1 MTPENKHWRWHSV
14 YRRVAQQCTNVVI
27 SQAGGLLPND
37 NAGTESLIPA
47 ATTAQKPIN
56 STRPIRLWVV
66 STASQSRG
74 LRRTRPRYSS
84 SHWPT
89 PHAHN
94 QNSRQQQ
101 HLTKLGPPPCQ
112 LTHRNANH
120 QVLHTTPL
128 ALEDRHSI
136 TDKTTAPMLASP
148 LARLI
153 DCLTLTDAV
162 SRRGIRTG

>member
-1 MTPENKHWRWHSV
+1 MRNGCYLESHHASRTSAMALALTV
-14 YRRVAQQCTNVVI
+14 YQRVAQRCTKRVI

-47 ATTAQKPIN
+47 ATTAQKTIN

-84 SHWPT
+84 SHWHT
-89 PHAHN
+89 PHAHK

-101 HLTKLGPPPCQ
+101 QHLTEPGPPPCQ
-112 LTHRNANH
+112 PDPHVSRAAQLAMTRAGASPIRLR
-120 QVLHTTPL
+120 QVL
-128 ALEDRHSI
+128 I
-136 TDKTTAPMLASP
+136 
-148 LARLI
+148 
-153 DCLTLTDAV
+153 
-162 SRRGIRTG
+162 

>member
-1 MTPENKHWRWHSV
+1 MLRNGCYLESHHASRTSAMALALTVN
-14 YRRVAQQCTNVVI
+14 RRVAQRCTTNVI

-47 ATTAQKPIN
+47 ATRAQQPIN

-89 PHAHN
+89 PRAHN
-94 QNSRQQQ
+94 HNSRRQQ
-101 HLTKLGPPPCQ
+101 HLNKLSTQPKCKTAAVVRPESSRRPLSQGQGCAESS
-112 LTHRNANH
+112 LD
-120 QVLHTTPL
+120 PL
-128 ALEDRHSI
+128 AAG
-136 TDKTTAPMLASP
+136 K
-148 LARLI
+148 
-153 DCLTLTDAV
+153 
-162 SRRGIRTG
+162 